1 MSYMHCPSCGLTIHL
16 RAPFLT
22 LERCPRCLA
31 RRGAAIPM
39 RVSEYRSWPAP
50 TDNAPVAKSCTQ
62 DEPDDHE

>member
-39 RVSEYRSWPAP
+39 RISEYRSRPVP
-50 TDNAPVAKSCTQ
+50 TDNPPAAKSCTR
-62 DEPDDHE
+62 DESGDHD